1 MRLQV
6 WLLCCSFVDVEGVT
20 SSTTDGELS
29 GRFLRSGYSMVMLE
43 ILNSWQPEKMGSR
56 QKKKNLKEGEGFPH
70 RRWRGVT
77 TADARVIGRR
87 VLGAWEP

>member
-1 MRLQV
+1 
-6 WLLCCSFVDVEGVT
+6 
-20 SSTTDGELS
+20 
-29 GRFLRSGYSMVMLE
+29 MVMLE

-56 QKKKNLKEGEGFPH
+56 QKKKNLKEGEGLPH

-87 VLGAWEP
+87 VLGAWGP